1 MNAPTPSHL
10 RPHEP
15 MDDVAAPVQAVRA
28 ALAARR
34 HLAVTAGPDAGWVHP
49 LDGPRVVVGR
59 DPSCDLTVHDV
70 RLSRRHLEARLRRGT
85 VEVRDLGSANGTLVR
100 PAGARGVRWP
110 RARPLGRRWR
120 RLAPGRE
127 LLAGHTVV
135 RVRARPG
142 LAEDGAR
149 RRTARRRDRDAVVPT
164 SDRDDVGTSAG
175 ASAEGGRGVARALT
189 TVVLAC
195 SSLPFLLT
203 TGVTGL
209 RLAFL
214 LLLPLVLVIL
224 AAAGPVRDAIR
235 ARLRPKPSA
244 TDPAFVLL
252 AAASGGGR
260 ESAQHGPSPT
270 SAGTPDRTLP
280 PVLLDGETNP
290 FRDGP
295 VALVGEPGLVRAHAR
310 RLICDVATRSRAD
323 DLAIRVRSADAGA
336 WSWAGRLPHADAV
349 EAATP
354 CLEVIDMLDHGSADA
369 LLDGPASGGRPC
381 GVVVLV
387 DRLARTPATCRR
399 VIEVGP
405 ATPAAVSLAW
415 AQVVATVLAGT
426 GSATRCLPA
435 DTTIDGLLPDP
446 GRAWPASD
454 GRLGAVFTIGPE
466 GPVEVDLARDGP
478 HALVAGTTGAGKSES
493 LVCWVLAL
501 ASRYPPSDLTIV
513 GFDYKGGATLLPIAD
528 LPHVAGILTDLD
540 AGGTVRALDGLRAEL
555 VRREGLLAA
564 VGARDLAHYRSLASR
579 DHAPA
584 AAPARLGRLLVVVDE
599 FRTLADEH
607 PDLLASLIRLAAQG
621 RSLGMHL
628 ILATQR
634 PGGAVGADL
643 RANLTVALCLRV
655 LSAADSLDV
664 VGVPDAARLPRIP
677 GRAVLAGVSGAG
689 DGSPTH
695 VQSAWCGT
703 DGAAVRNA
711 VARLRRAAEAAGE
724 RAAEPLWAPPL
735 PERAVASGP
744 ESSDPGGPGRDPD
757 GPAPSDPPVRL
768 PLLLL
773 DGAPP
778 LGHSPWS
785 WAPSSGPL
793 LVAGGTRTGRSTA
806 LLTLASGALARG
818 LPVHLAGRDT
828 ALPPAITDHPFLGTV
843 VGVGDPRRLARLLDL
858 LAFGTGPALL
868 CLDDVDAVLEACE
881 RAHPSGG
888 PERLARLLRDG
899 PSAGVW
905 VAAAGPSSTLLAR
918 WSSPIRRRLVLAPSD
933 AGDAALAGI
942 PRGLLAATTRW
953 PPGRGVLVGDGAPV
967 LAQVFLPGPATT
979 ETGTATATARTRTGT
994 GTGTPAG
1001 TGTAAGTATGSA
1013 PGAPTRLRGD
1023 GAILRLEPI
1032 PTRVPPSRLR
1042 ALDPVLTD
1050 PDGREVILALGGD
1063 DARPVA
1069 VDLGPGARLVVAGPP
1084 HSGRTAT
1091 LDWIAERL
1099 ASRGLAVTRLG
1110 PRSGDV
1116 PDVGGDG
1123 VRVGGGAPSPA
1134 AAALLV
1140 DDADL
1145 LEAGAAT
1152 RVAEA
1157 WRGSAGVV
1165 VAVTRS
1171 EPLAAAYHGLL
1182 GLLRESRAAVVLA
1195 PLRGGTAHLTAADVL
1210 PHADPA
1216 HPRHPGRGVL
1226 VEPHRSVPLQV
1237 PLPEVT

>member
-1 MNAPTPSHL
+1 MNAPTPAHV
-10 RPHEP
+10 RPEDP
-15 MDDVAAPVQAVRA
+15 TDAAVAPAQAVRA
-28 ALAARR
+28 ALAARL

-59 DPSCDLTVHDV
+59 DPSCDLTVDDA

-85 VEVRDLGSANGTLVR
+85 VEVRDLGSANGTVVR
-100 PAGARGVRWP
+100 PAGASGVRWP

-120 RLAPGRE
+120 HLAPGRE
-127 LLAGHTVV
+127 LLAGDTVV

-142 LAEDGAR
+142 LAEERAR
-149 RRTARRRDRDAVVPT
+149 RRSARRRDRDEVEPGL
-164 SDRDDVGTSAG
+164 DRDDGGAP
-175 ASAEGGRGVARALT
+175 ASAAADGGRGAARALT

-203 TGVTGL
+203 TGVTGP

-214 LLLPLVLVIL
+214 LLVPVVLVIL

-235 ARLRPKPSA
+235 ARRRPRRSA
-244 TDPAFVLL
+244 NDPARVLL
-252 AAASGGGR
+252 AAASGMGR
-260 ESAQHGPSPT
+260 KPPPNGLPT
-270 SAGTPDRTLP
+270 PRSGTLDRTQP
-280 PVLLDGETNP
+280 HVVLDGEINP

-295 VALVGEPGLVRAHAR
+295 IALVGDPRVVRSHAR
-310 RLICDVATRSRAD
+310 RLICDLASRSRAD

-336 WSWAGRLPHADAV
+336 WSWAERLPHAGEV

-354 CLEVIDMLDHGSADA
+354 CLEVIDLLGGGTPGA
-369 LLDGPASGGRPC
+369 LLDGPAPGGPPR

-387 DRLARTPATCRR
+387 DRLARTPARCRR
-399 VIEVGP
+399 VIEVAPTVGP
-405 ATPAAVSLAW
+405 VVSVAW
-415 AQVVATVLAGT
+415 ARLVAAVLAGN
-426 GSATRCLPA
+426 GATARSLPTDVA
-435 DTTIDGLLPDP
+435 ISELLPDP
-446 GRAWPASD
+446 GRAWAASD
-454 GRLGAVFTIGPE
+454 GYLGAVFTIGPE
-466 GPVEVDLARDGP
+466 GPVEVDLAHDGP
-478 HALVAGTTGAGKSES
+478 HALVAGTTGSGKSEA
-493 LVCWVLAL
+493 LLCWTLAL
-501 ASRYPPSDLTIV
+501 ACRYPPSDLTIV

-540 AGGTVRALDGLRAEL
+540 ARSTVRALEGLRAEL

-564 VGARDLAHYRSLASR
+564 VGARDLADYRR
-579 DHAPA
+579 RA
-584 AAPARLGRLLVVVDE
+584 ARESRLGRLLVVVDE

-643 RANLTVALCLRV
+643 RANLTLALCLRV

-664 VGVPDAARLPRIP
+664 VGVPDAAHLPRVP
-677 GRAVLAGVSGAG
+677 GRAVLAGASGAG
-689 DGSPTH
+689 DGSPTQ

-703 DGAAVRNA
+703 DGAAVRRA
-711 VARLRRAAEAAGE
+711 VAVIRRAAEAAGE

-735 PERAVASGP
+735 PERVVAGPEEREPSGP
-744 ESSDPGGPGRDPD
+744 GQHPEGS
-757 GPAPSDPPVRL
+757 APSPRTVRL

-818 LPVHLAGRDT
+818 LPVHLAGRDA
-828 ALPPAITDHPFLGTV
+828 ALPPVITGHPLLGTV

-858 LAFGTGPALL
+858 LALGTGPALL

-881 RAHPSGG
+881 RAHPPGG
-888 PERLARLLRDG
+888 PERLTRLLRDG
-899 PSAGVW
+899 PSAGVC
-905 VAAAGPSSTLLAR
+905 VAAAGPTSALLAR
-918 WSSPIRRRLVLAPSD
+918 WTSRIRHRIVLAPSD

-967 LAQVFLPGPATT
+967 LAQVFLPGTTTTASATGS
-979 ETGTATATARTRTGT
+979 EP
-994 GTGTPAG
+994 GTPARPRG
-1001 TGTAAGTATGSA
+1001 N
-1013 PGAPTRLRGD
+1013 GAVLRVEPLPTS
-1023 GAILRLEPI
+1023 
-1032 PTRVPPSRLR
+1032 VPPSRLR
-1042 ALDPVLTD
+1042 SLDPVLTD

-1099 ASRGLAVTRLG
+1099 AARGLTVGRLG
-1110 PRSGDV
+1110 PRSGGV
-1116 PDVGGDG
+1116 PG
-1123 VRVGGGAPSPA
+1123 VGGGVPEP
-1134 AAALLV
+1134 AALLV

-1145 LEAGAAT
+1145 LDAGTAT
-1152 RVAEA
+1152 HVAEA
-1157 WRGSAGVV
+1157 WRGSPGVV

-1171 EPLAAAYHGLL
+1171 EALAATYHGLL
-1182 GLLRESRAAVVLA
+1182 GLLRESRAVVALA
-1195 PLRGGTAHLTAADVL
+1195 PLRGGPAHLTAADVL

-1216 HPRHPGRGVL
+1216 CPRHPGRGVL

-1237 PLPEVT
+1237 PVPVPVPEVT